1 MPKLASG
8 KFLTKVEREVVVWPA
23 PDANGDGEPVWIPE
37 LDGMGRQVGAMLAKD
52 KNGAEVRSYFPPE
65 GFKDRPSFDYVS
77 NYVKVDRFG
86 AVVRQPNG
94 EAICI
99 KPGQA
104 IVFNPDGSTEVLS
117 DEWAQYVFAQAHDAV
132 NAQTDDD
139 NETDT
144 DTDNDDDVESEE
156 DRLRARLAELDA
168 EKVKR

>member
-65 GFKDRPSFDYVS
+65 GFKNRPSFDYVS

-132 NAQTDDD
+132 NTPA
-139 NETDT
+139 DT
-144 DTDNDDDVESEE
+144 DTDDDDVVDSGDTESEE
-156 DRLRARLAELDA
+156 DRLRARLAELEA
-168 EKVKR
+168 AKK

>member
-37 LDGMGRQVGAMLAKD
+37 LDGMGRQVGAMQARD
-52 KNGAEVRSYFPPE
+52 KNGAEIRSYFPPE
-65 GFKDRPSFDYVS
+65 GFKDRPSFDHTS

-132 NAQTDDD
+132 DAPVLDTDDTDDD
-139 NETDT
+139 VSEET
-144 DTDNDDDVESEE
+144 EE
-156 DRLRARLAELDA
+156 DRLRARLAELEA
-168 EKVKR
+168 AKQ